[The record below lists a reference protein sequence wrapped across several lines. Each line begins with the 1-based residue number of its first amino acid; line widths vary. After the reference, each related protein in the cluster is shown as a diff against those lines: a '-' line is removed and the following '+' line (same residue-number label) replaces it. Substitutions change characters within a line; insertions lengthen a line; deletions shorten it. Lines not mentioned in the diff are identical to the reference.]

1 MAEDLRSK
9 KFEAFESYME
19 SKGKRKKAKGKKAK
33 KGKKWWLVLILINHM
48 SKTTSWF
55 PLLQIWIVFK
65 SLNKKLTTDRFKKSK
80 FKNQIAKI

>member
-1 MAEDLRSK
+1 MWDLQEIELKIMETQKMMAEDLRSK

-48 SKTTSWF
+48 S
-55 PLLQIWIVFK
+55 
-65 SLNKKLTTDRFKKSK
+65 
-80 FKNQIAKI
+80 